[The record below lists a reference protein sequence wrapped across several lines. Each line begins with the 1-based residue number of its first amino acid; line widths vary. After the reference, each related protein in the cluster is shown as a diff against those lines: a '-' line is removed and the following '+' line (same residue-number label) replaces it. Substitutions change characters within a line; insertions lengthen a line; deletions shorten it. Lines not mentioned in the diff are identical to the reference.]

1 MVKYKVYPTLL
12 DEFQRF
18 QKGIITLENMLNRIN
33 RVRDFSDDQLAKMNK
48 GTRFEKVVLGEP
60 NEEFDPQA
68 IQEVQS
74 LLPAQFQAQY
84 LVKSTIGDVQLY
96 GFADVVGER
105 RVIDIKTTQVFSEE
119 RYKEGFQNL
128 YLYMLRDQGCETMEY
143 VVYDF
148 HEVRH
153 LVYRVEDL
161 DLDRYFQGIKDFTR
175 FLEEHRSDI
184 TDHRI
189 FLPPANTA
197 LNLFD

>member
-33 RVRDFSDDQLAKMNK
+33 RIRDFSEEQLAKMNK

-60 NEEFDPQA
+60 NEEFDPRA

-84 LVKSTIGDVQLY
+84 LVKSIIGEVQLY
-96 GFADVVGER
+96 GLADVVGER
-105 RVIDIKTTQVFSEE
+105 RVIDIKTTQVFSEN
-119 RYKEGFQNL
+119 RYKEGYQNL
-128 YLYMLRDQGCETMEY
+128 YLYMLKDQGCETMEY

-148 HEVRH
+148 QEVRH
-153 LVYRVEDL
+153 LVYRLEDL
-161 DLDRYFQGIKDFTR
+161 DIDRYLQGIKEFTQ
-175 FLEEHRSDI
+175 FLEEHRSEI
-184 TDHRI
+184 TDKRI
-189 FLPPANTA
+189 FLPPTR